1 MATHGEQT
9 YCLTDSTN
17 EGAIGPFRF
26 MDVPGYYIPSKDA
39 PPGTSNRSIAVPCIY
54 FKGRWLEQAGFKIGS
69 MVKIRVRPGRLILT
83 NK

>member
-1 MATHGEQT
+1 MAKNHCKGKARPVKTPHNRT
-9 YCLTDSTN
+9 LTVDK
-17 EGAIGPFRF
+17 FYH
-26 MDVPGYYIPSKDA
+26 YYIPSKDA